1 MTTIDGARPD
11 VDHQHVLNAA
21 IAELATTNA
30 GSFTMTAVAKRAGVD
45 VQDIKRVWPN
55 TPELLN
61 AALQAFAGQNM
72 PVPDT
77 GSLREDML
85 QYARLFAYAVN
96 SPIGRRLVGA
106 VVATPNEWDVSG
118 WRETF
123 FESRQRRVE
132 PMRSMLSRAVER
144 GECAPDLDALRIM
157 DLLNAGLCISLQLY
171 DRPVTDEDCE
181 FVVDTLLNGIRGN
194 R

>member
-1 MTTIDGARPD
+1 M
-11 VDHQHVLNAA
+11 
-21 IAELATTNA
+21 
-30 GSFTMTAVAKRAGVD
+30 
-45 VQDIKRVWPN
+45 
-55 TPELLN
+55 
-61 AALQAFAGQNM
+61 
-72 PVPDT
+72 PDT

-85 QYARLFAYAVN
+85 QYAKLFAYAVN
-96 SPIGRRLVGA
+96 STIGRRLVGA
-106 VVATPNEWDVSG
+106 VVAAPNEWDVSG

-132 PMRSMLSRAVER
+132 PMLCRAVER
-144 GECAPDLDALRIM
+144 GECAPDLDVARIM

-181 FVVDTLLNGIRGN
+181 FVVDTLLNGIRPN